1 MAVAVS
7 VQQWRDL
14 LFLHWEVPPETLRA
28 LVPPELD
35 LDAFE
40 GRTYV
45 GVVPFL
51 MRRVR
56 ARFLPP
62 LPGLADF
69 YEVNVRTY
77 VRHRRG
83 EPGVWFFS
91 LDASNLAAVLAA
103 RAGWQLPYFRSI
115 ARQWRAAGDVNYRS
129 ERLPPSRTPA
139 RLDVRY
145 RVHQALGPAQPGTL
159 EHFFIE
165 RYLLYTVWKPLGL
178 RTGQVIHQPYPLH
191 RAELLHLDCHSLASA
206 DGLPGPTGNVH
217 TLYSPGVGVDVM
229 MLRSSRPA

>member
-1 MAVAVS
+1 MVAVS
-7 VQQWRDL
+7 VQHWRDL
-14 LFLHWEVPPETLRA
+14 LFLHWEVPPEALRA
-28 LVPPELD
+28 LVPRELEID
-35 LDAFE
+35 RFE

-77 VRHRRG
+77 VRHRGG

-103 RAGWQLPYFRSI
+103 RAGWQLPYFRSR
-115 ARQWRAAGDVNYRS
+115 ASQWRKSNDVSYHS
-129 ERLPPSRTPA
+129 ERLPPGRTPA

-145 RVHQALGPAQPGTL
+145 RVHEALGPAQPGTL
-159 EHFFIE
+159 EHFFVE
-165 RYLLYTVWKPLGL
+165 RYLLYTRWQPLGL
-178 RTGQVIHQPYPLH
+178 RIGQVVHQPYPLH
-191 RAELLHLDCHSLASA
+191 RAELLHLDCQSLANA

-217 TLYSPGVGVDVM
+217 TLYSHGVDVDVL
-229 MLRSSRPA
+229 MLRSPRYV

>member
-14 LFLHWEVPPETLRA
+14 HFLHWEVPPEALRA
-28 LVPPELD
+28 LVPPELE

-51 MRRVR
+51 MRPAR

-77 VRHRRG
+77 VRHRGG

-91 LDASNLAAVLAA
+91 LDASNLAAVLAYTRRSVRLNRA
-103 RAGWQLPYFRSI
+103 RWSTSLLSAICSTPCGSHLAYAL
-115 ARQWRAAGDVNYRS
+115 AR
-129 ERLPPSRTPA
+129 
-139 RLDVRY
+139 
-145 RVHQALGPAQPGTL
+145 
-159 EHFFIE
+159 
-165 RYLLYTVWKPLGL
+165 
-178 RTGQVIHQPYPLH
+178 
-191 RAELLHLDCHSLASA
+191 
-206 DGLPGPTGNVH
+206 
-217 TLYSPGVGVDVM
+217 
-229 MLRSSRPA
+229 